1 MGNNKKT
8 KVGMAMSGGVD
19 STVAAALLK
28 EQGYAVYGF
37 FMLLPV
43 PELEAQQERVS
54 RVAETLQIPLQF
66 VELANHFTDTVIKYF
81 LSAYRQ
87 GMTPNPCIY
96 CNQYIKFGIFMR
108 AMMAAGM
115 DKTASG
121 HYAQIIASQGQSLI
135 ARSPDPLKD
144 QSYFL
149 CRVKSHQLDDHI
161 FPLAQWS
168 KQKTYQKAKSMGF
181 DFQGQESQDVCFLPG
196 DLHSFL
202 SSRGLKEHPG
212 EIISTNGTSL
222 ASHQGIWRYTIG
234 QRRGLGV
241 PDATPW
247 YVTAIDAPN
256 NQIVI
261 GKNEEL
267 LHETLTVHSLQWHRK
282 PALFPWQGVVQIRSR
297 HTPVRAKLTLAGHKR
312 GRIVFTKLQRA
323 ITPGQYAAFYDGDKL
338 IGSGIIEK
346 YQQQRST
353 VPSCL

>member
-1 MGNNKKT
+1 
-8 KVGMAMSGGVD
+8 MSGGVD

-43 PELEAQQERVS
+43 PELEAHQERVS
-54 RVAETLQIPLQF
+54 RVAETLQIPLKF
-66 VELANHFTDTVIKYF
+66 IELKHHFTDTVINYF
-81 LSAYRQ
+81 LSAYSQ
-87 GMTPNPCIY
+87 GLTPNPCIY
-96 CNQYIKFGIFMR
+96 CNQYIKFGVFIR
-108 AMMAAGM
+108 AMIAAGM
-115 DKTASG
+115 EKTASG
-121 HYAQIIASQGQSLI
+121 HYAQITRSQGLSLI
-135 ARSPDPLKD
+135 SRSPDPLKD

-149 CRVKSHQLDDHI
+149 CRVDSHQLDSHI
-161 FPLAQWS
+161 FPLAKWN
-168 KQKTYQKAKSMGF
+168 KQQTYQHAKSMGF

-202 SSRGLKEHPG
+202 SSRGLKERSG
-212 EIISTNGTSL
+212 KIVTTNGNCL
-222 ASHQGIWRYTIG
+222 ANHKGIWRYTIG

-256 NQIVI
+256 NQIII

-297 HTPVRAKLTLAGHKR
+297 QAPVKAKLTLASRKR
-312 GRIVFTKLQRA
+312 GRVIFSKPQRA

-346 YQQQRST
+346 YQH
-353 VPSCL
+353 